1 MGEAEGGTEEPRRP
15 DRELDGAAHRG
26 RKRYV
31 TAAAMALNRFS
42 MTACLIPRVMNTMR
56 DP

>member
-1 MGEAEGGTEEPRRP
+1 MGEAERGTEEPRRP
-15 DRELDGAAHRG
+15 DRELDGAVHRG

-31 TAAAMALNRFS
+31 TAAAMALKRFS
-42 MTACLIPRVMNTMR
+42 ITACLIPRVMNTMR